1 MHYKLFSTEKGILA
15 TTFKSGQFTKS
26 CEIACIT
33 LFMTRFFLTLSHC
46 IWRFCYETKHCLIK
60 GWKINEEQKET
71 FLDCQMCER
80 NACHFRGCSNLSASY
95 IFCKNISDRFQ
106 GKTTS
111 TLMSN
116 HSTSDVILASRSTT
130 LKSGNYILL

>member
-1 MHYKLFSTEKGILA
+1 MSKECL
-15 TTFKSGQFTKS
+15 TTGNYDTNKSPSSDDIQQMSSNFV
-26 CEIACIT
+26 
-33 LFMTRFFLTLSHC
+33 LSHKAK
-46 IWRFCYETKHCLIK
+46 ILFYK
-60 GWKINEEQKET
+60 GWEVNEEQRET
-71 FLDCQMCER
+71 FLECQMCER
-80 NACHFRGCSNLSASY
+80 NACHFRDCLDLSASY

-116 HSTSDVILASRSTT
+116 HSTTDVSLASRSTT